1 MLRLTDSNTRAL
13 LAQPE
18 SGMGYQVVEA
28 TLSDNKTKRGVAY
41 NAELLFFEEEP
52 RRIMLST
59 PYLRLLESARSAAG
73 EIKSLRV
80 ISRAIV
86 TTLSAREPS
95 GAAVQ
100 KKAGPAKD
108 GPKEKTKADEV
119 FKRFSAYPNDRRVAS
134 DGSLLSG
141 TYATT
146 EEDAK
151 NVKTGKDA
159 VARYALPNPAP
170 ASNVFTVRPNKDTD
184 IQRGIVEPA
193 FGQPGGGVEVI
204 FTNGTQPKTVTG
216 PMKIPDE

>member
-1 MLRLTDSNTRAL
+1 MLKLAASQTSDL
-13 LAQPE
+13 LRQPE

-28 TLSDNKTKRGVAY
+28 TLSDDKTKRGVAY
-41 NAELLFFEEEP
+41 NAELLLFEEAP
-52 RRIMLST
+52 HHVDLK
-59 PYLRLLESARSAAG
+59 LLESARSAAG
-73 EIKSLRV
+73 EIKALRV
-80 ISRAIV
+80 LPRATV
-86 TTLSAREPS
+86 TTLSARESS

-134 DGSLLSG
+134 DGSLLAG

-159 VARYALPNPAP
+159 VARYALPNSAP
-170 ASNVFTVRPNKDTD
+170 ASNVFTIRPNKDTD

-216 PMKIPDE
+216 PTKIPDE

>member
-1 MLRLTDSNTRAL
+1 MLKLAASQISDL
-13 LAQPE
+13 LRQPE

-28 TLSDNKTKRGVAY
+28 TLFDSKTKRGVAY
-41 NAELLFFEEEP
+41 NAELLLFEEEP

-59 PYLRLLESARSAAG
+59 PYLKLFESARSATG

-80 ISRAIV
+80 ISRTTV

-100 KKAGPAKD
+100 KAGPAKD
-108 GPKEKTKADEV
+108 GAKEKTKTNEV

-134 DGSLLSG
+134 DGSLLAG

-170 ASNVFTVRPNKDTD
+170 ASNVFTIRADKDTD
-184 IQRGIVEPA
+184 IQQGIVEPA
-193 FGQPGGGVEVI
+193 FGQQGGGVEVI

-216 PMKIPDE
+216 PTKIPDE

>member
-41 NAELLFFEEEP
+41 NAELLLFEEEP

-59 PYLRLLESARSAAG
+59 PYLRLLESARSATG

-80 ISRAIV
+80 ISRATV

-95 GAAVQ
+95 GIVVQ

-108 GPKEKTKADEV
+108 GPREKTKADEV

-134 DGSLLSG
+134 DRSCSQERMRQLKKTRKTSRLERMPWPATPCRTPRPRPACLPSARTKTPTFSG
-141 TYATT
+141 
-146 EEDAK
+146 ESS
-151 NVKTGKDA
+151 
-159 VARYALPNPAP
+159 NPPSISREA
-170 ASNVFTVRPNKDTD
+170 ASK
-184 IQRGIVEPA
+184 
-193 FGQPGGGVEVI
+193 
-204 FTNGTQPKTVTG
+204 
-216 PMKIPDE
+216 